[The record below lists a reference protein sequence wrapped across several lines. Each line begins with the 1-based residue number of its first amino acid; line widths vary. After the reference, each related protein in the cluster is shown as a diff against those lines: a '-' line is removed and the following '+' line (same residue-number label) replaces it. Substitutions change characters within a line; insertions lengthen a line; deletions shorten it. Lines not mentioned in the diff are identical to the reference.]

1 MRLCP
6 LWILAVVGLPI
17 ATSCGG
23 GRAPSLAPFA
33 DSGSYAGEGSPG
45 GVGGANGGS
54 GGTRPPTGG
63 TGQGGKTTGGT
74 DPGTGGVDPSTGGAH
89 TGGSKTGGAS
99 NAGGS
104 KTGGTSSTGGSKTGG
119 ASNTGGS
126 KTGGASN
133 TGGSKTGGASNT
145 GGSGAGPTL
154 PPIQGGLN
162 GWASRYWD
170 CCKPHCGWTANVP
183 GGKPLSACD
192 VNNQSLGGNY
202 DAKNGCESGGQ
213 AFMCYGFAPWA
224 ASDTVSYGF
233 AAFNGVACGTCFQIQ
248 FTGDSHNGGSDS
260 GAAGIKDKQ
269 MVVQVINIGG
279 IEASQFDLLIPGGGV
294 GAMNGCSTQWSGAPL
309 GAQYGGYLSE
319 CSGSNRGQ
327 CVLDKCQ
334 AAFGASGREDLME
347 GCRWFVEWF
356 NAADNPNLVY
366 KQTTCPEAIT
376 SKSGMR
382 G

>member
-1 MRLCP
+1 MRIRL
-6 LWILAVVGLPI
+6 LSILAGMALPL
-17 ATSCGG
+17 AASCEG
-23 GRAPSLAPFA
+23 GRAPSIAPFA
-33 DSGSYAGEGSPG
+33 DSGSYAGEDSPG
-45 GVGGANGGS
+45 GGGGDHGEGTGG
-54 GGTRPPTGG
+54 GRPTTGG
-63 TGQGGKTTGGT
+63 TGQGGKTTGGAG
-74 DPGTGGVDPSTGGAH
+74 PSTGGRDPSTGGAQ
-89 TGGSKTGGAS
+89 
-99 NAGGS
+99 
-104 KTGGTSSTGGSKTGG
+104 TGGSKTGG

-133 TGGSKTGGASNT
+133 TGGSKTGGAGNT
-145 GGSGAGPTL
+145 GGSAPGPTL
-154 PPIQGGLN
+154 PPIQGGSN

-192 VNNQSLGGNY
+192 TNNQSLGGNY
-202 DAKNGCESGGQ
+202 DARNGCESGGQ
-213 AFMCYGFAPWA
+213 AFMCYSYAPWA
-224 ASDTVSYGF
+224 VSDTVSYGF
-233 AAFNGVACGTCFQIQ
+233 AAFNGAACGTCYQIQ
-248 FTGDSHNGGSDS
+248 FTGDSHNGGGDS

-269 MVVQVINIGG
+269 MVVQIINIGG
-279 IEASQFDLLIPGGGV
+279 IEANQFDLLIPGGGV
-294 GAMNGCSTQWSGAPL
+294 GAMNGCSTQWPGAPL
-309 GAQYGGYLSE
+309 GSQYGGYLSE